1 MRKKRLENTRGI
13 NTSNVSERY
22 VGKCDPYIVLVSTPN
37 CPGSLMENISKEP
50 EDSCIYRRLYMDY
63 HYGLNKIYTSAEI
76 GKARMSPSWER
87 EYCLKFAGKIGNL
100 LSQKIIDSSISLGEQ
115 LSTKHIEPNPYA
127 IHSLGCDPAF
137 GSSAFGLVLTEYL
150 PEHDIIRVLY
160 AEQFDNH
167 PSIQAMIDLIFN
179 FHREYFNL
187 WIPIDAVNR
196 GFITSLKIAFS
207 ESINYEHAEDVLP
220 SNNIVLPVNF
230 SKEGKSMISHLAQ
243 LFNEHKVAVDP
254 QFDKLIIALRTA
266 IVNEYSLDKESTS
279 YDDLFDALR
288 LSLRC
293 YKIQ

>member
-1 MRKKRLENTRGI
+1 M
-13 NTSNVSERY
+13 
-22 VGKCDPYIVLVSTPN
+22 STPN

-63 HYGLNKIYTSAEI
+63 HYLLNKNVTFL
-76 GKARMSPSWER
+76 GTRGP
-87 EYCLKFAGKIGNL
+87 LKFAGKIGNL

-127 IHSLGCDPAF
+127 IHSLGCDQAF

-254 QFDKLIIALRTA
+254 QFDKLIIALRYR
-266 IVNEYSLDKESTS
+266 NRK
-279 YDDLFDALR
+279 
-288 LSLRC
+288 
-293 YKIQ
+293 

>member
-1 MRKKRLENTRGI
+1 LT
-13 NTSNVSERY
+13 
-22 VGKCDPYIVLVSTPN
+22 
-37 CPGSLMENISKEP
+37 
-50 EDSCIYRRLYMDY
+50 
-63 HYGLNKIYTSAEI
+63 
-76 GKARMSPSWER
+76 
-87 EYCLKFAGKIGNL
+87 
-100 LSQKIIDSSISLGEQ
+100 IDTAVKTGGQ
-115 LSTKHIEPNPYA
+115 LKHIPMNPYA

-137 GSSAFGLVLTEYL
+137 GSSAFGMVLTEYL

-167 PSIQAMIDLIFN
+167 PSIQDMIDRIFE
-179 FHREYFNL
+179 FHRQYWNL

-196 GFITSLKIAFS
+196 GFITSLKIAFG

-220 SNNIVLPVNF
+220 SNNKVLPVNF
-230 SKEGKSMISHLAQ
+230 SKENKSMISHLAQ

-254 QFDKLIIALRTA
+254 QFEKLIISLKTA
-266 IVNEYSLDKESTS
+266 QVNEYSLMKEETS